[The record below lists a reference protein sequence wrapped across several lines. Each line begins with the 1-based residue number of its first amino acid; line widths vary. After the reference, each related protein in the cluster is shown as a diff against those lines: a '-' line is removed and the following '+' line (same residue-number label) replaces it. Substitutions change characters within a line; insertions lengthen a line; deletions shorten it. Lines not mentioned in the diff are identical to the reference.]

1 MQKAEGKTTSK
12 KREWV
17 STLDSLALTSLLPAI
32 LKPSSAVGR
41 EKEADP
47 EEHQNQGKLSPFRV
61 TRAPSIERQLLPLPG
76 TLFRFSG
83 PPLPLILA
91 ENSDLSRSKGADPH
105 AREMAE
111 RDGPRRGARGRSNA
125 KKRCG
130 GRRPKGDARSVLP
143 PSLSLQLL
151 PECMAIGAC
160 SWQAVA
166 CADKLQYLVVAL
178 SLSVHPPT
186 STPADAPKPTQT
198 PPKERSHSHSH
209 SPLETCSLCSQPSV
223 PYPSHVRSLFL
234 VRKRRRVRVPSVRR
248 ASSLCRPPPSP

>member
-111 RDGPRRGARGRSNA
+111 RDGPRRGRGGEATPRSGAEGGDRKETRGRTERGPKETTN
-125 KKRCG
+125 RG
-130 GRRPKGDARSVLP
+130 GRGVIIND
-143 PSLSLQLL
+143 
-151 PECMAIGAC
+151 
-160 SWQAVA
+160 
-166 CADKLQYLVVAL
+166 
-178 SLSVHPPT
+178 
-186 STPADAPKPTQT
+186 
-198 PPKERSHSHSH
+198 H
-209 SPLETCSLCSQPSV
+209 SPAADPLL
-223 PYPSHVRSLFL
+223 YPAVDKTEST
-234 VRKRRRVRVPSVRR
+234 
-248 ASSLCRPPPSP
+248 